1 MTRNLCSFEINS
13 LIKAVNVIEG
23 KSGYSP
29 AEDAKERLQESR
41 KKIAQIIRKQGG
53 DLSDGS
59 DEFDESPVIP
69 MKKRRKIKIKAG
81 KNKKRRRKN
90 YSIYQDFE
98 VIHTLHL

>member
-1 MTRNLCSFEINS
+1 MDFLVGVKKTRSALW
-13 LIKAVNVIEG
+13 
-23 KSGYSP
+23 
-29 AEDAKERLQESR
+29 
-41 KKIAQIIRKQGG
+41 
-53 DLSDGS
+53 DGS

-98 VIHTLHL
+98 DVWFRGCTLRGFNPILHGV